1 MHKTIKG
8 EKCAPD
14 IFIIM
19 QNVFED
25 EEKIFIA
32 IHAGAHGYFLKK
44 SPPGKLIEGTHDVPE
59 GGAPMTPSV
68 ARKVLEVF
76 QKHSSNTTTN
86 HFNLTSREI
95 EILSMLTRGMSYKM
109 IVE

>member
-1 MHKTIKG
+1 MKPGYKANAQNTTKG

-44 SPPGKLIEGTHDVPE
+44 SPPGN
-59 GGAPMTPSV
+59 SS
-68 ARKVLEVF
+68 KVF
-76 QKHSSNTTTN
+76 
-86 HFNLTSREI
+86 
-95 EILSMLTRGMSYKM
+95 M
-109 IVE
+109 IYLKVMRL